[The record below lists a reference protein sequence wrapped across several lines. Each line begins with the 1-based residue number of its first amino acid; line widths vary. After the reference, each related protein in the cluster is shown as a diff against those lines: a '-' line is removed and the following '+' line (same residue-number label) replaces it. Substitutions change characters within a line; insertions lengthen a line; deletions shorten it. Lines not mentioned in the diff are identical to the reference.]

1 MKTITITFI
10 FIFFFIVPIIAQDCN
25 NYEECFAKGKAEK
38 NSENAIEYF
47 SKAIKQ
53 ANKENVNPSSA
64 HLWRGMKYYYLSEG
78 PEFKKEN
85 ENAEADFLEA
95 LKNDPDNYGI
105 AEWLAVLYQL
115 KAKDYNKGAAFM
127 DSQIALK
134 PNNAKAYYSRG
145 NINRYFKKYD
155 LALADFKKAYEI
167 METGNSS
174 VEIDKSSQGY
184 IATFYA
190 LLKLKNENKSVH
202 NEETL
207 AILENASKLIPNNDQ
222 ILSELSLAYL
232 DNGESSKAFEVAHQT
247 LELQEF
253 KTYADASKTKI
264 PGAQAVLAYETYTK
278 GNYDEASFRSSAAAN
293 ENQRIYRHPAIVFYA
308 AIIQYDR
315 WSRLYPDKW
324 LNHVAQI
331 TKRLEEAATLADGTV
346 YQFMADDAKKYLDTI
361 KFPYGKPEDDP
372 NFELDFKEFLVNFEK
387 LPSSFSFTSKTLT
400 GRDIT
405 NIPYTVKRLRLE
417 GEVTAIGKIT
427 ECNGNHIMIM
437 SIGKGSTTYFRFMKI
452 GPNGEYLGWK
462 PITSLTLYGGK
473 ATGLMEMNISVKNT
487 ELTVREKNTNFE
499 TGKSYS
505 DERKANCSEEWKI

>member
-1 MKTITITFI
+1 MKN
-10 FIFFFIVPIIAQDCN
+10 IIYIMLLLVVAPLIGQNCD
-25 NYEECFAKGKAEK
+25 NYEDCLSKGKSEK
-38 NSENAIEYF
+38 VAENAIEYF

-53 ANKENVNPSSA
+53 ANKENVNPSTA
-64 HLWRGMKYYYLSEG
+64 FLWRGTKYYGLSKG
-78 PEFKKEN
+78 PESKKEN

-105 AEWLAVLYQL
+105 VEWLAVLYQI
-115 KAKDYNKGAAFM
+115 KAKDYVKGIAFM

-134 PNNAKAYYSRG
+134 PNNAMAYYSRG

-167 METGNSS
+167 MEAGNSS
-174 VEIDKSSQGY
+174 VEIDKTSQGY

-190 LLKLKNENKSVH
+190 LLKLKNENKIVH
-202 NEETL
+202 NEESL
-207 AILENASKLIPNNDQ
+207 AILEKANKSFPNNDQ
-222 ILSELSLAYL
+222 IMSELSLAYL
-232 DNGESSKAFEVAHQT
+232 DNGNSPKAFEVAHQT

-253 KTYADASKTKI
+253 KSYADAYKTKI

-324 LNHVAQI
+324 LDHVANI

-346 YQFMADDAKKYLDTI
+346 YQFMANDAKKYLDTI

-372 NFELDFKEFLVNFEK
+372 NYELDFKEFLVNFEK
-387 LPSSFSFTSKTLT
+387 LPSSFSFTSKTIK

-427 ECNGNHIMIM
+427 ECNGNHIMVM
-437 SIGKGSTTYFRFMKI
+437 SVGKGNTTYFRFMKI
-452 GPNGEYLGWK
+452 GPKGEYLGWK
-462 PITSLTLYGGK
+462 AITSLTLYGGK
-473 ATGLMEMNISVKNT
+473 ATGLMEVNLSVRNT
-487 ELTVREKNTNFE
+487 ELTVKEKNTNFE

-505 DERKANCSEEWKI
+505 DVRKANCAEEWKI